1 MKKLFP
7 RFLLTSVFATSFLLA
22 QPPGPRGTPPD
33 PATMAQHR
41 VSFLTTALTLTTAQ
55 QQQAT
60 TIFTNSALADS
71 TVHDNL
77 KTAHQSLSD
86 AVKNNDTA
94 AIDRVSA
101 TIGNLTAQLTSNDA
115 KANAALYQILTPD
128 QQTKLTQ
135 LHDRGPGGGGF
146 GGRRGGPQGLSE
158 GRR

>member
-1 MKKLFP
+1 MKETFT
-7 RFLLTSVFATSFLLA
+7 RFLLASAFATSFLLA
-22 QPPGPRGTPPD
+22 QPSGPKGTPPD

-60 TIFTNSALADS
+60 TIFTNSALADT

-77 KTAHQSLSD
+77 KTANQSLSD
-86 AVKNNDTA
+86 AVKNNDTV
-94 AIDRVSA
+94 AIDRSS
-101 TIGNLTAQLTSNDA
+101 TNIGNLTAQLTSNDA

-128 QQTKLTQ
+128 QQIKLAQ
-135 LHDRGPGGGGF
+135 LQNRGPGGGGF
-146 GGRRGGPQGLSE
+146 GGRRGGPQGFSG

>member
-1 MKKLFP
+1 MKTLFP
-7 RFLLTSVFATSFLLA
+7 RFLLTFVFATSFLFA

-60 TIFTNSALADS
+60 TIFTNSALADT

-86 AVKNNDTA
+86 AVKNNNTA
-94 AIDRVSA
+94 AIDQVST

-115 KANAALYQILTPD
+115 KANAAFYQILTPD
-128 QQTKLTQ
+128 QQAKLTQ
-135 LHDRGPGGGGF
+135 LQSQGPGGGF
-146 GGRRGGPQGLSE
+146 GGRRGPQGFSG